1 MKHPVNKLKKALRQ
15 KKFQL
20 GVWSGLCSPIA
31 AEVLSGTPFDW
42 MTIDM
47 EHSPNTLDTVLHQL
61 QATQGNTMPIIV
73 RPPWNDFV
81 IIKQLLDIGAQSF
94 IIPYVQTR
102 EEAEQAVAATRYP
115 PEGIRGV
122 AGGNRA
128 GLYGEVPDYLVNAGK
143 EICVIVQVETASA
156 VDRIEEIASVKG
168 VDGIFVGPSDLA
180 ASMGHLGNY
189 NHPDVQAKIAEA
201 AKRILA
207 TGKAAATL
215 SFNADQARTY
225 AGMGYHM
232 IATASDVTL
241 LRQGAAALV
250 DGFESLR

>member
-1 MKHPVNKLKKALRQ
+1 M
-15 KKFQL
+15 
-20 GVWSGLCSPIA
+20 
-31 AEVLSGTPFDW
+31 
-42 MTIDM
+42 
-47 EHSPNTLDTVLHQL
+47 
-61 QATQGNTMPIIV
+61 
-73 RPPWNDFV
+73 
-81 IIKQLLDIGAQSF
+81 
-94 IIPYVQTR
+94 
-102 EEAEQAVAATRYP
+102 
-115 PEGIRGV
+115 
-122 AGGNRA
+122 
-128 GLYGEVPDYLVNAGK
+128 
-143 EICVIVQVETASA
+143 QVETASA

-189 NHPDVQAKIAEA
+189 NHPDVQAKIADA

-250 DGFESLR
+250 GGFESFR